1 MSVCVR
7 VFVCVCV
14 AVNSHAF
21 YRWIVND
28 ITDCNSCLF
37 LCLSVCL
44 SIVVLYVSDGL
55 CMFVCLHD
63 YIVRKYWN
71 SW

>member
-1 MSVCVR
+1 MRMCVYMCVCVH

-14 AVNSHAF
+14 SVNIHVC

-37 LCLSVCL
+37 SVSVCVFL
-44 SIVVLYVSDGL
+44 FS
-55 CMFVCLHD
+55 CVC
-63 YIVRKYWN
+63 
-71 SW
+71 